1 MRPQLKTCV
10 QSEDLD
16 FKKDLDSLDRVQKKK
31 KMGKFLESMII
42 QNEWKNLVCLVK
54 MTDNRKKVPEIYR
67 ILLQRKGPVT
77 RWLELVLGLN
87 YTKKD
92 LAMRK

>member
-10 QSEDLD
+10 QSGDLD
-16 FKKDLDSLDRVQKKK
+16 FKKGLGSLDRVQKKK
-31 KMGKFLESMII
+31 KMGKFLESMTI

-54 MTDNRKKVPEIYR
+54 MTENGKKGPEIYR